1 MRRSYSLLTVV
12 IALGV
17 FAAPAFADMTPTIL
31 VDGYTVK
38 TDVPPLVVDGHVLV
52 PLRGVF
58 ERFGADVQ
66 YDASTDTATA
76 TRYGATVKITGDSSV
91 GLVNG
96 ARVALETPAREVAGR
111 LEVPLR
117 FVAEALGVSVDYDG
131 SSNTVVIVSGVRP
144 GNFVAAGPGTPPYA
158 SASVASTSG
167 ASTIGAPPNVTDQQP
182 SPNALIGTD
191 YPQIYARLGGG
202 SAAVDPSTVRVVVDG
217 ADVTDQSTV
226 SSAYI
231 AYTPTEQMMGGTHT
245 VDVSGQSDDGTPFDS
260 QWSFQIQSD
269 MTPDFVASSIGFA
282 PQFFGVPR
290 FGFFP
295 PGFSVFAPGP
305 QFFVF
310 GQPIIIVFFSP
321 FFPNGTGFF
330 SLSGVPG
337 QFVMTQWLGCPGFFW
352 GSFSVP
358 QGVLSPNSVI
368 AAHFTTS
375 DGRTVIAH
383 ATAPLHID
391 GTRKTLP
398 SSLRFAMRARL
409 INRPLTPR
417 ALVAFDR
424 IAPKINPH
432 HVTITLIGQSRIP
445 ARTIPIMRRP
455 VTPLLT
461 GIRRMPPPRP
471 VMIPHPIIVPR
482 PVLMPR
488 PVVLPP
494 PVTIPRVPLP
504 TGTIPRKPVP
514 PR

>member
-1 MRRSYSLLTVV
+1 MRRLAAPI
-12 IALGV
+12 IALSAV
-17 FAAPAFADMTPTIL
+17 MLFIAPVLADATPTIV
-31 VDGYTVK
+31 VDGYTVS
-38 TDVPPLVVDGHVLV
+38 TDVPPVVSDGHVLV

-58 ERFGADVQ
+58 ERFGADVE

-76 TRYGATVKITGDSSV
+76 TRNGMTVKVKGDSPV
-91 GLVNG
+91 GWVNG
-96 ARVALETPAREVAGR
+96 ASVALETPAQEIAGR

-117 FVAEALGVSVDYDG
+117 FVAEALGVSVDYDA

-144 GNFVAAGPGTPPYA
+144 GNFVAAGPGTPAYA

-167 ASTIGAPPNVTDQQP
+167 ASSYNASPPTVTGQQP
-182 SPNALIGTD
+182 SPDALIGSD

-202 SAAVDPSTVRVVVDG
+202 SSAVDPSTVRVVVDSV
-217 ADVTDQSTV
+217 DVTDQSTV

-231 AYTPTEQMMGGTHT
+231 AYTPTEAMTGGTHT

-260 QWSFQIQSD
+260 QWSFEIQSD
-269 MTPDFVASSIGFA
+269 MTTDYVASSIGFA

-310 GQPIIIVFFSP
+310 GQPIIFVFFSP

-337 QFVMTQWLGCPGFFW
+337 QFVMTPWLGCPGFFW

-358 QGVLSPNSVI
+358 QGVLSPNAIV
-368 AAHFTTS
+368 AAHFTTI

-383 ATAPLHID
+383 STAPIHVD

-398 SSLRFAMRARL
+398 TSLRFAVRGRL
-409 INRPLTPR
+409 IDRPLTPR

-424 IAPKINPH
+424 VRPSVAPRHIMIVMRGLRSSPPH
-432 HVTITLIGQSRIP
+432 TTISV
-445 ARTIPIMRRP
+445 ARRP
-455 VTPLLT
+455 MGPVLT
-461 GIRRMPPPRP
+461 GIRRMAPHPPIVPRLAMPSRPVFMPP
-471 VMIPHPIIVPR
+471 VMIPR
-482 PVLMPR
+482 MP
-488 PVVLPP
+488 PP
-494 PVTIPRVPLP
+494 PVM
-504 TGTIPRKPVP
+504 IPRKPIP